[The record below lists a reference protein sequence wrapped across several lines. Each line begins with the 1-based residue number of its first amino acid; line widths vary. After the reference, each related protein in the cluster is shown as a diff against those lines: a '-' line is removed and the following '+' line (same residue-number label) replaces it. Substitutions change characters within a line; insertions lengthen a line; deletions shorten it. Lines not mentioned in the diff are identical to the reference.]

1 MERHSTRQ
9 LFLIAVAVLL
19 ACGQL
24 AAAQGTPSANNNGL
38 ERVLNEMD
46 AAAAHFKTAQAS
58 FLWDQYTQVVDEH
71 DTQRG
76 TIYFRRSPKE
86 VQMAADVKEHNG
98 KPDRKYIV
106 YTDSSVQVFQPSID
120 QITKYNVGKNKSEVE
135 SFLVLGF
142 GGRGHDLAKSF
153 DLKYLGTE
161 KVDGI
166 DAAKLELTPKTA
178 SVRNN
183 FNRIILWIDPARGV
197 SVQQQFFSGVGDYRL
212 AKYFNIKLNE
222 KIPEDTFKIKKTSST
237 KIVTP

>member
-1 MERHSTRQ
+1 
-9 LFLIAVAVLL
+9 LLLVAIPFLLIFT
-19 ACGQL
+19 QL
-24 AAAQGTPSANNNGL
+24 AVSQTGPSATNGL

-46 AAAAHFKTAQAS
+46 QAAAHFKTAQAN
-58 FLWDQYTQVVDEH
+58 FLWDQYTQVVDE
-71 DTQRG
+71 DDIQKG
-76 TIYFRRSPKE
+76 TIYFKRSPKE

-98 KPDRKYIV
+98 KQDKKYIV
-106 YTDSSVQVFQPSID
+106 YTNNSVQVFQPAID

-161 KVDGI
+161 NVDGI
-166 DAAKLELTPKTA
+166 DAAKLELTPKSA

-197 SVQQQFFSGVGDYRL
+197 SVQQKFFSGAGDYRL
-212 AKYFNIKLNE
+212 AKYSNIKLNE
-222 KIPEDTFKIKKTSST
+222 HISDDVFKIKKTSST